1 MHVATAVASSTCCW
15 FGGMSCQEGFAGA
28 VCGMQVVA
36 MRSAQHLCAAVEWLL
51 VKWLRAL
58 SGQSILLFLWDA
70 DVIARLACVQL

>member
-1 MHVATAVASSTCCW
+1 
-15 FGGMSCQEGFAGA
+15 
-28 VCGMQVVA
+28 MQVVA